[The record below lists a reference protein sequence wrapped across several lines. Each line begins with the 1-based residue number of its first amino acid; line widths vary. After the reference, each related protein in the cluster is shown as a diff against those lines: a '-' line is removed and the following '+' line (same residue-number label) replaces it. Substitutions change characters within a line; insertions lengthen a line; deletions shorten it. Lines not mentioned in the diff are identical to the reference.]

1 MPTTLLYAFG
11 LMFLGY
17 VFQKLAV
24 FPLETVLRFNAS
36 VELYSLV
43 YLPHG
48 LKSLVVMLTGSIGL
62 VAVLFAQL
70 AGGVLIYGSDVVRG
84 AEASVLV
91 SICFLLTL
99 VLLNQRRGAP
109 LLAPLF
115 RYNDSR
121 VNFYSAVG
129 LGLGA
134 SLLNGTFSALYSAS
148 RDTGL
153 AVMFVVGDTVGTVV
167 AFARLLIWLKYF

>member
-1 MPTTLLYAFG
+1 LPTTLLYAFG

-17 VFQKLAV
+17 VFQKLAL
-24 FPLETVLRFNAS
+24 FPLETVLRFDAS

-62 VAVLFAQL
+62 VAVFFAQV
-70 AGGVLIYGSDVVRG
+70 AGGVLIYGSDVVRS

-99 VLLNQRRGAP
+99 VR
-109 LLAPLF
+109 
-115 RYNDSR
+115 
-121 VNFYSAVG
+121 
-129 LGLGA
+129 
-134 SLLNGTFSALYSAS
+134 
-148 RDTGL
+148 
-153 AVMFVVGDTVGTVV
+153 
-167 AFARLLIWLKYF
+167 